1 MSTSL
6 LYHEFGI
13 RGDRYEST
21 KRLPGE
27 MVMRISQPLERCRC
41 SACGSAQVV
50 SRGQQERSFRTLPIG
65 RKRTTVVLPIPR
77 RNQRGQS
84 M

>member
-13 RGDRYEST
+13 RGYRYQST
-21 KRLPGE
+21 PHLAGE
-27 MVMRISQPLERCRC
+27 LVLRISQPLERCRC
-41 SACGSAQVV
+41 SACGSANVAP
-50 SRGQQERSFRTLPIG
+50 RGQEERSFRSLPIG

-77 RNQRGQS
+77 V
-84 M
+84 